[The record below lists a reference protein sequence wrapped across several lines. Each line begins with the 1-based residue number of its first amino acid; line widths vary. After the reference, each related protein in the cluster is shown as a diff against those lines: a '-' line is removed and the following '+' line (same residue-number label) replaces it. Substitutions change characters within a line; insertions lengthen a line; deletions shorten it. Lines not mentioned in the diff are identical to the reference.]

1 MLTASLRFPC
11 AALTLTIAVIAGCGK
26 KPAATPQPTPAPAA
40 TPAPSGKE
48 GHGATTALGEK
59 TAGVYVIK
67 ASRDG
72 DVTPGKD
79 VPIDVWVTG
88 AGKVAAVRFWIGT
101 EDAKGSL
108 KAKAELEKDNWHT
121 HAEVPNPLPVGSKL
135 WVEIESDTGAKTRA
149 GFELTP

>member
-79 VPIDVWVTG
+79 VPITVVELRGELDVERQLARISRRDDREFQLSDDLINVEWSG
-88 AGKVAAVRFWIGT
+88 LFVRMRRCEIKRLT
-101 EDAKGSL
+101 LDRLRNRDGS
-108 KAKAELEKDNWHT
+108 AHC
-121 HAEVPNPLPVGSKL
+121 VQ
-135 WVEIESDTGAKTRA
+135 
-149 GFELTP
+149 